1 MPMSQRNMTM
11 NQNDKKHKVRDYRE
25 APFAYQDKPALRYMR
40 QEWLDKRVGDD
51 AYRNLRNVY
60 CALTEIASNK
70 ASQTIEASNKT
81 LRVYSGLKDWRT
93 IKKCLDKLEEWA
105 FVAITKTRGEDAKF
119 KPRSITLLSVLH
131 LTQNGIQSAYKTGRH
146 TKQTASDGDDIEAK
160 GLKEIKEN
168 YKEINVRSENVK
180 KIQEMKASLVAR
192 MTMKDR

>member
-1 MPMSQRNMTM
+1 MTM
-11 NQNDKKHKVRDYRE
+11 YQNDKKHKVRDYRE

-131 LTQNGIQSAYKTGRH
+131 LTQNGNQSAYKTGRH

-168 YKEINVRSENVK
+168 YKEVNGQNQIK
-180 KIQEMKASLVAR
+180 KINEMKASLVAK

>member
-1 MPMSQRNMTM
+1 M

-40 QEWLDKRVGDD
+40 QQWIDQHVSDD

-93 IKKCLDKLEEWA
+93 IKKCLDKLEEWT
-105 FVAITKTRGEDAKF
+105 FIAITKTRGEDAKF
-119 KPRSITLLSVLH
+119 KPRGITLLSVLH
-131 LTQNGIQSAYKTGRH
+131 LTQNGNQSTSKAGRQG
-146 TKQTASDGDDIEAK
+146 KQTAWDGDDIEAK

-168 YKEINVRSENVK
+168 NKEINDRNQIK
-180 KIQEMKASLVAR
+180 KINEMRAGLIAK
-192 MTMKDR
+192 MTMKDSSR

>member
-1 MPMSQRNMTM
+1 M

-70 ASQTIEASNKT
+70 ASQTIEASNKI
-81 LRVYSGLKDWRT
+81 LRIYSGLKDWRT

-105 FVAITKTRGEDAKF
+105 FIAITKTRGEDAKF
-119 KPRSITLLSVLH
+119 KPRSIMLLSVLH
-131 LTQNGIQSAYKTGRH
+131 LKQDGGRSARNAGRH
-146 TKQTASDGDDIEAK
+146 GTHTAPDGDDIEAK

-168 YKEINVRSENVK
+168 YKEINGRSENIK
-180 KIQEMKASLVAR
+180 RIQEMKASLVAK
-192 MTMKDR
+192 MTMKDRQSTNRN

>member
-1 MPMSQRNMTM
+1 MTM
-11 NQNDKKHKVRDYRE
+11 NPNDKKHKVRDYRE

-40 QEWLDKRVGDD
+40 QEWLDKRVRDD

-81 LRVYSGLKDWRT
+81 LRIYSGLKDWRT

-105 FVAITKTRGEDAKF
+105 FVAIIKTRGEDAKF

-131 LTQNGIQSAYKTGRH
+131 LTQNGNQSAYKTGRH
-146 TKQTASDGDDIEAK
+146 GTHTAPDGDDIEAK

-168 YKEINVRSENVK
+168 YKEVNGQNQIK
-180 KIQEMKASLVAR
+180 KINEMKASLVAKMSFSSNKHKR
-192 MTMKDR
+192 NY

>member
-1 MPMSQRNMTM
+1 MTM

-40 QEWLDKRVGDD
+40 QQWIDKHVSDD

-81 LRVYSGLKDWRT
+81 LRIYSGLKDWRT
-93 IKKCLDKLEEWA
+93 IKKCLDKLEEWT
-105 FVAITKTRGEDAKF
+105 FIVITKTRGEDAKF
-119 KPRSITLLSVLH
+119 KPRGITLLSVLH
-131 LTQNGIQSAYKTGRH
+131 LTQNGNQSTSKAGRQG
-146 TKQTASDGDDIEAK
+146 KQTAWDGDDIEVK

-168 YKEINVRSENVK
+168 YKEVNGQNQIK
-180 KIQEMKASLVAR
+180 KLNEMKAGLIAK
-192 MTMKDR
+192 MTLKDNSRR